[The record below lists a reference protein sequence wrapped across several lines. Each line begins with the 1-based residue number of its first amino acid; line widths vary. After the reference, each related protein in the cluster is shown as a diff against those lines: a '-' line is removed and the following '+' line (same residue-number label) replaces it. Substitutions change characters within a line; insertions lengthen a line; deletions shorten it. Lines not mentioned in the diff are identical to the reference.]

1 MYGTVTGVAALVPG
15 LAGSGFDASSTP
27 TDDQVETW
35 LGEAYSQINL
45 ALSKAGYVVPVSA
58 SADAYATLTA
68 LEDLYGAAYALRAR
82 AMETHHDEEERLSE
96 VYLKDFTKR
105 LMELVKGD
113 LTGMGLTL
121 RTTTKQRL
129 RRLRSL
135 QVRRVDGYSAT
146 YGPERGTYVAGE
158 EDSD

>member
-1 MYGTVTGVAALVPG
+1 M
-15 LAGSGFDASSTP
+15 
-27 TDDQVETW
+27 
-35 LGEAYSQINL
+35 
-45 ALSKAGYVVPVSA
+45 PVSA

-96 VYLKDFTKR
+96 VYLKDFSKR

-135 QVRRVDGYSAT
+135 QVRRVDGYSAI